1 MAEKSL
7 AERIAELR
15 RQQNKAY
22 SATLE
27 QGQAAAQNYLNNNPS
42 FTPSGN
48 STYNNVNL
56 PQDAYEGLDTS
67 NRSAIQAAYDN
78 GDITSQYYEML
89 MATPSSNTPSTSDGG
104 ASSDKKWDYGG
115 YGSIEEYHA
124 AMEAARDAYYA
135 QQKGDDTTTEPATE
149 PAGGG
154 GGYSGNSGG
163 GGGSKAPAASDPLS
177 TERNLIAPLANY
189 DPAAY
194 ESYVAAMQALDAA
207 RGQAPTYND
216 TYGDQLSAL
225 YAEITGRD
233 PFRYD
238 LDSDPLYQ
246 QYRDQYMM
254 QGQQAMMDAMGQA
267 AALTGGYGST
277 YSQAVGQQQYN
288 AYLQDL
294 NQIVPDL
301 YQNAYNRWLSE
312 GDRLTQQYGILS
324 DLSDRDYGMYR
335 DQVSDY
341 WTGVDY
347 AQQQADLEYNRG
359 LAEWERDYQLN
370 EDARAQQAEDYD
382 RLLQLMQIGYAPNAD
397 EIRAAG
403 MSEAE
408 AAAWQKYIK
417 SQQSRGSG
425 GSGGTPSSDAFQ
437 LSEAGQKAFDYL
449 MNDMMTNDL
458 TNPGVHATGGLDFG
472 NRSYTAEQT
481 QQHIEKSLEARGVSK
496 EEREIITATIM
507 EGYGRTPEEL
517 EQMWG

>member
-1 MAEKSL
+1 MAQKSL
-7 AERIAELR
+7 ADRIAELR
-15 RQQNKAY
+15 KQDEEYNAAL
-22 SATLE
+22 S
-27 QGQAAAQNYLNNNPS
+27 QGQAAAQNYLNNHPGYTPTSNSYQQNSSQTSGSTSARPS
-42 FTPSGN
+42 
-48 STYNNVNL
+48 VNL
-56 PQDAYEGLDTS
+56 SADAYESLDTN
-67 NRSAIQAAYDN
+67 NRNSIQAAYDR
-78 GDITSQYYEML
+78 GDITSQYYEYL
-89 MATPSSNTPSTSDGG
+89 MANARASGEDKYGDGGSDGG
-104 ASSDKKWDYGG
+104 GSD
-115 YGSIEEYHA
+115 
-124 AMEAARDAYYA
+124 
-135 QQKGDDTTTEPATE
+135 
-149 PAGGG
+149 GGG
-154 GGYSGNSGG
+154 DG
-163 GGGSKAPAASDPLS
+163 GGGSSGSGGGSGSGGSSGGSNAPAASDPLS
-177 TERNLIAPLANY
+177 TDRNLIAPLANY

-194 ESYVAAMQALDAA
+194 ENYVAAMQALDAA

-216 TYGDQLSAL
+216 TYGDQLNAL

-233 PFRYD
+233 PFKYD

-254 QGQQAMMDAMGQA
+254 QGQQAMMDTMGQA

-335 DQVSDY
+335 DKVSDY

-417 SQQSRGSG
+417 SQQGGGYRYSPGTVDDTTTDDVIPDDDGSDNVVLTFDDYYDMYEWDAMNG
-425 GSGGTPSSDAFQ
+425 ESKSGILNRIDNSYALG
-437 LSEAGQKAFDYL
+437 
-449 MNDMMTNDL
+449 DL
-458 TNPGVHATGGLDFG
+458 
-472 NRSYTAEQT
+472 
-481 QQHIEKSLEARGVSK
+481 SK
-496 EEREIITATIM
+496 EEHDQLYTIFSNRDYYDKYT
-507 EGYGRTPEEL
+507 ERNGR
-517 EQMWG
+517 